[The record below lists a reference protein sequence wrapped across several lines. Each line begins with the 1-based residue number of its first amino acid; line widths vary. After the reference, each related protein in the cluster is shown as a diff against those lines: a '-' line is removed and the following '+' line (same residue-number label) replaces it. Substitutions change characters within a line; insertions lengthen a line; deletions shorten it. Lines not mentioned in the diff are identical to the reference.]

1 MTEHILQALSTNE
14 KVPEILER
22 LRNGE
27 AYDSIV
33 EWLGHSPLV
42 DLESLSPRESRNS
55 TYEASDHEMGGIG
68 APKSFWTKVTTDTSI
83 LDHLL
88 QLYFAWIHP
97 IHTLFSEA
105 RFSDSYGRQNET
117 YCSSVLVDS
126 VCALACSL
134 HTAVDGE
141 EGIYERLGARF
152 SDAARKALEPDDSR
166 LTTIQ
171 AFAVMH
177 LVDCAHGNALRA
189 VAYLKVATLSLPRAV
204 YQENDG
210 FVESWKATFG
220 GIRSLNVLVEISFC

>member
-27 AYDSIV
+27 AYNNIV
-33 EWLGHSPLV
+33 KCLGHSPPM
-42 DLESLSPRESRNS
+42 DLESLSRRESQNS
-55 TYEASDHEMGGIG
+55 TNEASDHEMGGIR
-68 APKSFWTKVTTDTSI
+68 ASKPFWTKVTTDTST
-83 LDHLL
+83 LDHLF

-105 RFSDSYGRQNET
+105 RFADSYDRQTET
-117 YCSSVLVDS
+117 YCSSVLVDA
-126 VCALACSL
+126 VCAMACSL
-134 HTAVDGE
+134 HTAVEGD

-152 SDAARKALEPDDSR
+152 SDAARKALQLDDSR

-189 VAYLKVATLSLPRAV
+189 VGYLKIATLSLPRAV

-210 FVESWKATFG
+210 LVESWKATFG
-220 GIRSLNVLVEISFC
+220 GIRNLNMLVEISFC

>member
-1 MTEHILQALSTNE
+1 MESVQNVISNSVAPVDIRKPYQAYGTAQLVAVEVLVSKIIRSILKMENRGIAELAFVHLLSI
-14 KVPEILER
+14 PF
-22 LRNGE
+22 
-27 AYDSIV
+27 
-33 EWLGHSPLV
+33 
-42 DLESLSPRESRNS
+42 
-55 TYEASDHEMGGIG
+55 MGGIG

-141 EGIYERLGARF
+141 EAEWQSITETQF
-152 SDAARKALEPDDSR
+152 
-166 LTTIQ
+166 
-171 AFAVMH
+171 
-177 LVDCAHGNALRA
+177 
-189 VAYLKVATLSLPRAV
+189 
-204 YQENDG
+204 
-210 FVESWKATFG
+210 
-220 GIRSLNVLVEISFC
+220 